1 MSGLVDWIGAEAD
14 DSAPEDALAPGSPLA
29 PEDQQAPGERSPGGA
44 VCEEL
49 PAHNF
54 PGELNVPDDARLE
67 EARPEDPRLEDDP
80 LDRNPDLWL
89 YRKRTVGLLRRYMRF
104 SLETGRLPSFVG
116 REFFRA
122 RVTYYTATTFE
133 DRVIFV
139 RDVEKCMNR
148 LEYWDQ
154 QLIARIILREHGQE
168 QTARILQCGLR
179 TVERRLPEVL
189 DLLSEDF
196 LRVGLLVGLPSRR
209 EFSQ

>member
-14 DSAPEDALAPGSPLA
+14 DSAPEDGLTSNSPLA
-29 PEDQQAPGERSPGGA
+29 PEEERALGEALPGSAES
-44 VCEEL
+44 EEL

-54 PGELNVPDDARLE
+54 SARLNVPEDARLE
-67 EARPEDPRLEDDP
+67 DAGLEDDP
-80 LDRNPDLWL
+80 LERNPDLWL

-122 RVTYYTATTFE
+122 KVTYYTATTFE

-139 RDVEKCMNR
+139 RDVERCIDR

-154 QLIARIILREHGQE
+154 QLIARIILQEHGQE
-168 QTARILQCGLR
+168 QTARILQCSR
-179 TVERRLPEVL
+179 SSVARRLPEVL

-196 LRVGLLVGLPSRR
+196 LRVGLLAGLPSRR

>member
-1 MSGLVDWIGAEAD
+1 MNGLVDWIGAEAD
-14 DSAPEDALAPGSPLA
+14 DSAPEHALTSGSPLA
-29 PEDQQAPGERSPGGA
+29 PEDERALEEPSPAGA
-44 VCEEL
+44 CEEL

-54 PGELNVPDDARLE
+54 PGGSDAPEDARLE
-67 EARPEDPRLEDDP
+67 EDP
-80 LDRNPDLWL
+80 LDRNPDLWI

-122 RVTYYTATTFE
+122 KVTYYTATTFE

-139 RDVEKCMNR
+139 RDIEKCMNR

-154 QLIARIILREHGQE
+154 QLIVRVILQEHGQE
-168 QTARILQCGLR
+168 QTARILQCSR
-179 TVERRLPEVL
+179 SSVARRLPEVL

-196 LRVGLLVGLPSRR
+196 LRVGLLAGLPSRR
-209 EFSQ
+209 EFSR

>member
-1 MSGLVDWIGAEAD
+1 MNGLVDWIGAEAD
-14 DSAPEDALAPGSPLA
+14 DSGPEDALAPGSPLA
-29 PEDQQAPGERSPGGA
+29 PEDERSLGEPSPGGA
-44 VCEEL
+44 ASEEL
-49 PAHNF
+49 PAHNL
-54 PGELNVPDDARLE
+54 PAGLNVGDDALLGD
-67 EARPEDPRLEDDP
+67 ARPEDDP

-122 RVTYYTATTFE
+122 KVTYYTATTFE

-139 RDVEKCMNR
+139 RDVERCLDR

-154 QLIARIILREHGQE
+154 QLIVRIILQEHGQE
-168 QTARILQCGLR
+168 QTARILQCSR
-179 TVERRLPEVL
+179 SSVARRLPEVL
-189 DLLSEDF
+189 DRLSEDF
-196 LRVGLLVGLPSRR
+196 LRVGLLAGLPSRR

>member
-14 DSAPEDALAPGSPLA
+14 DSAPEDALSSGSPPA
-29 PEDQQAPGERSPGGA
+29 HEDERALGESPAAGA
-44 VCEEL
+44 CEEL

-54 PGELNVPDDARLE
+54 PAESDVEGTARLE
-67 EARPEDPRLEDDP
+67 DTRLEDDP

-122 RVTYYTATTFE
+122 KVTYYTATTFE
-133 DRVIFV
+133 DRVILV
-139 RDVEKCMNR
+139 RDVEKCIDR
-148 LEYWDQ
+148 LDYWDQ
-154 QLIARIILREHGQE
+154 QLIVRIVLQEHSHE
-168 QTARILQCGLR
+168 QTARILQCNR
-179 TVERRLPEVL
+179 KTIQRRLPLVL

-196 LRVGLLVGLPSRR
+196 LKVGLLAGLPSRR